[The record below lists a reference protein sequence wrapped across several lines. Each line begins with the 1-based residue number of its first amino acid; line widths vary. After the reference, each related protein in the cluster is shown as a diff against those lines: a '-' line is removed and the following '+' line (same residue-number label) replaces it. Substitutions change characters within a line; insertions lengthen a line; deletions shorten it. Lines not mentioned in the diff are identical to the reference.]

1 MSSNDY
7 EDVEIEWVWDP
18 DDLDPAEDSPGD
30 ETPVPDPAND
40 GAFRVKAW
48 HIVFLLV
55 LVAASIALAWWQ
67 WSRFQSGSG
76 TFQNLGYAF
85 QWPLFGIFFIYAY
98 RMIVKYENKAR
109 SEKRRTGDPDF
120 VYEADTTEFDEDGN
134 PLVTEIDEDF
144 LPSRPQLDVDEF
156 NRLNQPRRGRD
167 SDAGPGPG
175 PASPR
180 TTDRKHS

>member
-1 MSSNDY
+1 MSGNDD

-30 ETPVPDPAND
+30 ETPADD
-40 GAFRVKAW
+40 AFRVKAW

-144 LPSRPQLDVDEF
+144 LPSRPSLDIDEF
-156 NRLNQPRRGRD
+156 NELNQQRRGHD
-167 SDAGPGPG
+167 SDTGLPVQDPTH
-175 PASPR
+175 PD
-180 TTDRKHS
+180 DRKIS